1 MGRGQGRKVTGGAR
15 MNPYYNI
22 DQRRSWARIQSIAKY
37 DPAAGLRMA
46 AAFGRRLAERDIRRE
61 KSAKIN
67 AR

>member
-1 MGRGQGRKVTGGAR
+1 

-46 AAFGRRLAERDIRRE
+46 AAFGRRLAERDMRRE
-61 KSAKIN
+61 SKQLVNS
-67 AR
+67 RS

>member
-1 MGRGQGRKVTGGAR
+1 

-46 AAFGRRLAERDIRRE
+46 AAFGRRLAERDMRR
-61 KSAKIN
+61 AGHRHI
-67 AR
+67 ARGPRRRNLALEVKA

>member
-1 MGRGQGRKVTGGAR
+1 

-46 AAFGRRLAERDIRRE
+46 AAFGRRLAERDLRRE

-67 AR
+67 GK